1 MSHDHEPTFEEINNL
16 APMVRPGAEIEPVAF
31 IDKSGS
37 NQWPAVKGGAG
48 MRWDLVGELMGGV
61 VTKLAAVDSQAAQE
75 ESGGGLMTVTFA
87 DPNGGSN
94 PAQVLGDLNPRNFPQ
109 LWGQIRIGGRTY
121 AVPGW
126 ELLEQNYFEEF
137 GDRPVT
143 ERPLLGVLGVGDGI
157 MDDLDGFVG
166 KLGSLS
172 ATVRMAFAI
181 HGYDNERAIEA
192 FKEVEQTHPKA
203 FRLIQVTPGTPA
215 DTVGDAMVNLLG
227 LAA

>member
-1 MSHDHEPTFEEINNL
+1 
-16 APMVRPGAEIEPVAF
+16 
-31 IDKSGS
+31 
-37 NQWPAVKGGAG
+37 
-48 MRWDLVGELMGGV
+48 
-61 VTKLAAVDSQAAQE
+61 
-75 ESGGGLMTVTFA
+75 
-87 DPNGGSN
+87 
-94 PAQVLGDLNPRNFPQ
+94 
-109 LWGQIRIGGRTY
+109 
-121 AVPGW
+121 
-126 ELLEQNYFEEF
+126 
-137 GDRPVT
+137 
-143 ERPLLGVLGVGDGI
+143 

-227 LAA
+227 LAG